1 MRRGFSCTLIRTAP
15 ASGKPQKD
23 DTMKRLLALFSTIMA
38 LVFTPAAKSDLLD
51 GLVGYWPFDGD
62 AKDYSG
68 NGNHGNTHGVSVTSD
83 RHGYASGAYYFDGSD
98 YISVANSETLQN
110 ISKAITI
117 AAWVKPTEYGRT
129 IQPESIQV
137 ESSYFITILQ
147 KGSGYAFQFGL
158 SPNVPSSNALV
169 YGCEGG
175 ASTVINN
182 IQMPALN
189 SWHFVVLSLDNGV
202 MKYYRN
208 GTFVKSAT
216 VGTSLTPCSD
226 NLLIGV
232 HPGGLYEYH
241 IGALDDICIYNRAL
255 SSSEIQTLHNGGLK
269 VCTLSFNAN
278 DGTERIEEEKVL
290 AGGKLTLPASLF
302 RREDYVFQGWAKTAN
317 GAVEYEDGQ
326 EIEVLGDMT
335 LYAVWK
341 TEGGM
346 LQLSVDRAD
355 PAAGSLTLAWEEEKP
370 IEGMTYSVWRGT
382 GDERSAAV
390 CVAPSVTGNTWT
402 DEEYWKAEPVLEPLR
417 YWVVA
422 DAGGK
427 NERESNCVETRHRM
441 GLCVGFDA
449 YGTKATPHRQSL
461 ADASLCKAQAE
472 GAKFSMKPVL
482 KNSAASVDGI
492 HNALAE
498 LAEEAKPGDTVLFYI
513 ATHGGVSPS
522 KNKAVLTAYNGHYT
536 VSQLATDVAAF
547 HSDVGFIGIIMACHS
562 RALSDGSV
570 LSPGDELNWF
580 LENGL
585 AECKAN
591 VGWVTSCGMDE
602 SSWNLAGS
610 KQTMFGEWFL
620 NQGWK
625 NGYADRKL
633 SGVGYGGGNG
643 DGTHTALELARYAE
657 AFSRGVS
664 DDKPSHVFYQNE
676 ALLGK
681 TIMATEVASGGANIP
696 TAPTTVTASQVEFD
710 SKIYVSW
717 ASSSGA
723 LWYWLEGKMENS
735 VDAWKCLSYE
745 TRGTDFQHTE
755 SLVGQNYQYRVRA
768 VNGAGAS
775 GFSPIATGS
784 RGTVPFIDWLRGKGE
799 QIGLSGTAAELAT
812 MSSANGMSLEA
823 CYVSGIDPLD
833 ASAAFKA
840 KLAREDGK
848 WTAEPE
854 GGEKEGRVY
863 RVEGKREMT
872 DDEDWTDLT
881 DVEDV
886 EAEGWHFFRVGVE
899 LAE

>member
-1 MRRGFSCTLIRTAP
+1 MRRGFPLTLIRTAP
-15 ASGKPQKD
+15 ASGETQERR
-23 DTMKRLLALFSTIMA
+23 TMKRYLTLFAKMMALFAFASSPCKADGVFTVTQYNLNTRPNSIDVAENVLKTPSIWVGSPVTKTYSTISFADNPGVNPPFSMVSFPGNGA
-38 LVFTPAAKSDLLD
+38 GKHECFVVEAAGFIKLDAGSWTFACGGDDGYSVSISGHGFSSSFVSAMPLGYDVTTKTMDIPSSGIYHVRILYFEYGACAVLHFSSANGPYSSFNSSMFHLVKAVEVFT
-51 GLVGYWPFDGD
+51 V
-62 AKDYSG
+62 
-68 NGNHGNTHGVSVTSD
+68 
-83 RHGYASGAYYFDGSD
+83 
-98 YISVANSETLQN
+98 
-110 ISKAITI
+110 
-117 AAWVKPTEYGRT
+117 
-129 IQPESIQV
+129 
-137 ESSYFITILQ
+137 
-147 KGSGYAFQFGL
+147 
-158 SPNVPSSNALV
+158 
-169 YGCEGG
+169 
-175 ASTVINN
+175 
-182 IQMPALN
+182 
-189 SWHFVVLSLDNGV
+189 
-202 MKYYRN
+202 
-208 GTFVKSAT
+208 
-216 VGTSLTPCSD
+216 
-226 NLLIGV
+226 
-232 HPGGLYEYH
+232 
-241 IGALDDICIYNRAL
+241 
-255 SSSEIQTLHNGGLK
+255 
-269 VCTLSFNAN
+269 SFNAN
-278 DGTERIEEEKVL
+278 GGSGKMETEEAVSGEVI
-290 AGGKLTLPASLF
+290 TLPDNAFFLNG
-302 RREDYVFQGWAKTAN
+302 YVFQGWATSP
-317 GAVEYEDGQ
+317 DGPVVYSDGE
-326 EIEVLGDMT
+326 EITVDSDKT

-341 TEGGM
+341 AEGGM
-346 LQLSVDRAD
+346 IQLSVARAD

-513 ATHGGVSPS
+513 ATHGGVRPS

-745 TRGTDFQHTE
+745 TRGTDFQDTE

-848 WTAEPE
+848 WTAKPE

>member
-1 MRRGFSCTLIRTAP
+1 MVT
-15 ASGKPQKD
+15 SGVTKKD
-23 DTMKRLLALFSTIMA
+23 DIMKKLIALITTTMV
-38 LVFTPAAKSDLLD
+38 LVFTTAASADLLD

-68 NGNHGNTHGVSVTSD
+68 NGNHGTTHGVSPTSD
-83 RHGYASGAYYFDGSD
+83 RHGKANGAYHFSGAD
-98 YISVANSETLQN
+98 YISVPNSSSLYN
-110 ISKAITI
+110 ISSAITI
-117 AAWVKPTEYGRT
+117 AAWIKPTSWFVNATGDET
-129 IQPESIQV
+129 K
-137 ESSYFITILQ
+137 FISVLQ
-147 KGSGYAFQFGL
+147 KAADNNHFQFQFAQNTNDEKRLYLDFWLDASMVENVSTPSIGSWQFVAITL
-158 SPNVPSSNALV
+158 S
-169 YGCEGG
+169 GG
-175 ASTVINN
+175 
-182 IQMPALN
+182 Q
-189 SWHFVVLSLDNGV
+189 

-208 GTFVKSAT
+208 GTLSDSKS
-216 VGTSLTPCSD
+216 VGVSLVPNSG
-226 NLLIGV
+226 NLTIGMDPV
-232 HPGGLYEYH
+232 ERCEYF
-241 IGALDDICIYNRAL
+241 IGNMGDICIYNRAL
-255 SSSEIQTLHNGGLK
+255 SSSEIHALYNGDLK
-269 VCTLSFNAN
+269 VCTLSFDAN
-278 DGTERIEEEKVL
+278 DGEGTMAAQKALTGTTL
-290 AGGKLTLPASLF
+290 ALPANTF
-302 RREDYVFQGWAKTAN
+302 TREGYLFQGWATSPN
-317 GAVEYEDGQ
+317 GPVVYPDGA
-326 EIEVLGDMT
+326 EITVDSDKT

-341 TEGGM
+341 AEGGM
-346 LQLSVDRAD
+346 IQLSVARAD
-355 PAAGSLTLAWEEEKP
+355 PAAGSLTLAWEEEKS

-591 VGWVTSCGMDE
+591 VAWVTSCGMDE

-848 WTAEPE
+848 WTAKPE

>member
-1 MRRGFSCTLIRTAP
+1 M
-15 ASGKPQKD
+15 SGKPKKD
-23 DTMKRLLALFSTIMA
+23 DTMKRLLALFVTIMP
-38 LVFTPAAKSDLLD
+38 LVFTTAARADLRD

-62 AKDYSG
+62 PKDYSG
-68 NGNHGNTHGVSVTSD
+68 NNNHGTTHGVSLTSD
-83 RHGYASGAYYFDGSD
+83 RHGNCGGAYYFGGYYDNGFKNEG
-98 YISVANSETLQN
+98 YIAVPNSSSLH
-110 ISKAITI
+110 AIGHSFTF
-117 AAWVKPTEYGRT
+117 AAWVRIDAWCMANGGGGTYHDYWV
-129 IQPESIQV
+129 SI
-137 ESSYFITILQ
+137 IC
-147 KGSGYAFQFGL
+147 KGYANRQYSLQFQ
-158 SPNVPSSNALV
+158 S
-169 YGCEGG
+169 YGSVENCWVG
-175 ASTVINN
+175 ADSFFPAVV
-182 IQMPALN
+182 PALK
-189 SWHFVVLSLDNGV
+189 SWHHVAVTDDGTQLVEYVDGIFVSSGNIGGEISKNSESLYVGKDKPGDLEYFNGA
-202 MKYYRN
+202 M
-208 GTFVKSAT
+208 
-216 VGTSLTPCSD
+216 
-226 NLLIGV
+226 
-232 HPGGLYEYH
+232 
-241 IGALDDICIYNRAL
+241 DDLVIYNRAL
-255 SSSEIQTLHNGGLK
+255 SSSEIKALYDGDLK
-269 VCTLSFNAN
+269 VCTISFDAN
-278 DGTERIEEEKVL
+278 GGDGNMAAQKALTDTTL
-290 AGGKLTLPASLF
+290 ALPANTF
-302 RREDYVFQGWAKTAN
+302 TREGYLFQGWATSPDGPVVYSD
-317 GAVEYEDGQ
+317 GA
-326 EIEVLGDMT
+326 EITVDSDKT

-341 TEGGM
+341 AEGGM
-346 LQLSVDRAD
+346 IQLSVARAD

-848 WTAEPE
+848 WTAKPE